1 MSKPV
6 YITADSTCDLP
17 RELLERF
24 NIKVVPLHVLLGEES
39 YLDGVDFTPDMI
51 FERYKADKIL
61 PRTAAVS
68 PQEFEDFFGPLVE
81 AG

>member
-24 NIKVVPLHVLLGEES
+24 NIKVAPLHVLLG
-39 YLDGVDFTPDMI
+39 
-51 FERYKADKIL
+51 
-61 PRTAAVS
+61 
-68 PQEFEDFFGPLVE
+68 
-81 AG
+81 